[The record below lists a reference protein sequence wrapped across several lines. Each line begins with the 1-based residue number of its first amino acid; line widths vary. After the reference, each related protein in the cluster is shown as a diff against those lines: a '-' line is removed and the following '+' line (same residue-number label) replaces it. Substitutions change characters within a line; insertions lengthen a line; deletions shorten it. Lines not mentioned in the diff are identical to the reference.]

1 MDTDSKF
8 KILECKFG
16 DKRFKIEEDLPD
28 VGWYLYVYD
37 LNGKCTA
44 DHLQDDFET
53 IIDFAFEEYQIPK
66 TNWIDNEIRN
76 FVQEETYKILAQR
89 VLSHSDSKKLID
101 WAIILMGKGFDSES
115 LIILAG
121 LDSDTTEEREQYFW
135 QAIDELGL
143 DINRTDFELIE
154 NYAIYVA
161 ESVLNKKIAPR
172 DGLTIMQ
179 DVVRSTDYSKKYVQF
194 YEIDEDLDYLKF
206 DNHTIFNS
214 GLTLKNADRF
224 ITREFELFLETEKYK
239 IDDKTRELAYCK
251 SCDKVEKPKL
261 KNIRNWIGKV
271 KYQTWVCGLC
281 ESKSILHFSSQKGK
295 EIILKRKTQPNNSNC
310 CTTNN

>member
-28 VGWYLYVYD
+28 VGWYLYAYD
-37 LNGKCTA
+37 LNDKCLA

-66 TNWIDNEIRN
+66 TNWIDSEIRS

-89 VLSHSDSKKLID
+89 VLSHFDSKKLID
-101 WAIILMGKGFDSES
+101 WAIMLMGKGFDSES

-135 QAIDELGL
+135 QTIDELGF

-154 NYAIYVA
+154 NYAVYVA
-161 ESVLNKKIAPR
+161 ESVVNKKIAPM

-179 DVVRSTDYSKKYVQF
+179 DIVRSTDYSKKYVQF
-194 YEIDEDLDYLKF
+194 YEIDEDLDYLKY

-214 GLTLKNADRF
+214 GLTLKNADSF
-224 ITREFELFLETEKYK
+224 IIREFELFLETEKYN

-251 SCDKVEKPKL
+251 HCDKIEKPKL
-261 KNIRNWIGKV
+261 KNIKNWIGKV

-281 ESKSILHFSSQKGK
+281 ESKDILHFSSQKGK
-295 EIILKRKTQPNNSNC
+295 EIILKRKTQPNRVDG
-310 CTTNN
+310 

>member
-16 DKRFKIEEDLPD
+16 DKRFKIEEDLPN

-37 LNGKCTA
+37 LSGKCIA

-66 TNWIDNEIRN
+66 TNWVDSEIRS
-76 FVQEETYKILAQR
+76 FVQEETYKLLAQR
-89 VLSHSDSKKLID
+89 VLSHFDSKKLID
-101 WAIILMGKGFDSES
+101 WAIMLMGKGFDSES

-135 QAIDELGL
+135 QTIDELGF

-154 NYAIYVA
+154 NYAVYVA
-161 ESVLNKKIAPR
+161 ESVVNKKIAPM

-179 DVVRSTDYSKKYVQF
+179 DIVRSTDYSKKYVKF
-194 YEIDEDLDYLKF
+194 YEIDEDLDYLKY

-214 GLTLKNADRF
+214 GLTLKNADSF
-224 ITREFELFLETEKYK
+224 IIREFELFLETEKHN
-239 IDDKTRELAYCK
+239 IHEKTRELAYCK
-251 SCDKVEKPKL
+251 HCDKIEKPKL
-261 KNIRNWIGKV
+261 KNIKNWIGKV

-281 ESKSILHFSSQKGK
+281 ESKDILHFSSQKGK
-295 EIILKRKTQPNNSNC
+295 EIILKRKRNLTRYKK
-310 CTTNN
+310 T

>member
-16 DKRFKIEEDLPD
+16 DKRFKIEEDLPN

-37 LNGKCTA
+37 LSGKCIA

-66 TNWIDNEIRN
+66 TNWVDSEIRS
-76 FVQEETYKILAQR
+76 FVQEETYKLLAQR
-89 VLSHSDSKKLID
+89 VLSHFDSKKLID
-101 WAIILMGKGFDSES
+101 WAIMLMGKGFDSES

-135 QAIDELGL
+135 QTIDELGF

-154 NYAIYVA
+154 NYAVYVA
-161 ESVLNKKIAPR
+161 ESVVNKKIAPM

-179 DVVRSTDYSKKYVQF
+179 DIVRSTDYSKKYVKF
-194 YEIDEDLDYLKF
+194 YEIDEDLDYLKY

-214 GLTLKNADRF
+214 GLTLKNADSF
-224 ITREFELFLETEKYK
+224 IIREFELFLETEKHN
-239 IDDKTRELAYCK
+239 IHEKTRELAYCK
-251 SCDKVEKPKL
+251 HCDKIEKPKL
-261 KNIRNWIGKV
+261 KNIKNWIGKV

-281 ESKSILHFSSQKGK
+281 ESKDILHFSSQKGK
-295 EIILKRKTQPNNSNC
+295 EIILKRKTQPNKV
-310 CTTNN
+310 

>member
-1 MDTDSKF
+1 MDTDTNF

-37 LNGKCTA
+37 LNDKCIA
-44 DHLQDDFET
+44 DHLQDDLKK
-53 IIDFAFEEYQIPK
+53 IIEFAFEEYQIPK
-66 TNWIDNEIRN
+66 THWIDSEIRS
-76 FVQEETYKILAQR
+76 FVQAETYKILAQR
-89 VLSHSDSKKLID
+89 ELSHFDSKKLID
-101 WAIILMGKGFDSES
+101 WAIMLMHKGFDSES

-135 QAIDELGL
+135 QTIDELGL
-143 DINRTDFELIE
+143 NVNRNDFELIE
-154 NYAIYVA
+154 DYAKYVA
-161 ESVLNKKIAPR
+161 ESVVNKRIAPM

-179 DVVRSTDYSKKYVQF
+179 NIVRSTDYSKKYVQF
-194 YEIDEDLDYLKF
+194 YEINEDLDYLKY

-214 GLTLKNADRF
+214 GFTLKNADSF
-224 ITREFELFLETEKYK
+224 ITREFELFLETEKYN

-251 SCDKVEKPKL
+251 SCDKIEKPKL
-261 KNIRNWIGKV
+261 KSVRNWIGKV

-281 ESKSILHFSSQKGK
+281 ESKDILHFSSQKGK
-295 EIILKRKTQPNNSNC
+295 EIIMTRINAI
-310 CTTNN
+310 

>member
-37 LNGKCTA
+37 LNGKCIA

-66 TNWIDNEIRN
+66 TNWIDSEIRS

-89 VLSHSDSKKLID
+89 VLSHFDSKKLID
-101 WAIILMGKGFDSES
+101 WAILLMGKGFDSES

-135 QAIDELGL
+135 LTIDELGF

-154 NYAIYVA
+154 NYAVYVA
-161 ESVLNKKIAPR
+161 ESVVNEKIAPM

-179 DVVRSTDYSKKYVQF
+179 DIVRSTDYSKKYVQF
-194 YEIDEDLDYLKF
+194 YEIDEDLDYLKY

-214 GLTLKNADRF
+214 GLTLKNADSF
-224 ITREFELFLETEKYK
+224 IIREFELFLETEKYK
-239 IDDKTRELAYCK
+239 IDDKTRELAYCNH
-251 SCDKVEKPKL
+251 CDKIDKPKL
-261 KNIRNWIGKV
+261 KSVRNWIGKV

-281 ESKSILHFSSQKGK
+281 ESKDILHFSSQKGK
-295 EIILKRKTQPNNSNC
+295 EIIMTRINAT
-310 CTTNN
+310 

>member
-8 KILECKFG
+8 KILECKLG

-37 LNGKCTA
+37 LNDKCIA
-44 DHLQDDFET
+44 DHLQDNLEM

-66 TNWIDNEIRN
+66 ANWIDSEIRS
-76 FVQEETYKILAQR
+76 FVQEETYKILAQK
-89 VLSHSDSKKLID
+89 VLSHFDSKKLID
-101 WAIILMGKGFDSES
+101 WAIMLMGKGFDSES

-135 QAIDELGL
+135 QTIDELGFDL
-143 DINRTDFELIE
+143 NRTDFELIE
-154 NYAIYVA
+154 NYAVYVA
-161 ESVLNKKIAPR
+161 ESVVNKKIAPM

-179 DVVRSTDYSKKYVQF
+179 DIVRSTDYSKKYIQF
-194 YEIDEDLDYLKF
+194 YEIDEDLDYLKY
-206 DNHTIFNS
+206 DNHTIFNT
-214 GLTLKNADRF
+214 GLTLKNADSF
-224 ITREFELFLETEKYK
+224 VTREFELFLETEKCK

-251 SCDKVEKPKL
+251 TCDKIEKPRL

-281 ESKSILHFSSQKGK
+281 ESKDILHFSSQKGK
-295 EIILKRKTQPNNSNC
+295 EIIMTRINAT
-310 CTTNN
+310 

>member
-1 MDTDSKF
+1 MGTEIKY

-37 LNGKCTA
+37 QKGKCIA
-44 DHLQDDFET
+44 DHLQNDLET
-53 IIDFAFEEYQIPK
+53 VINFAFEEYKVPM
-66 TNWIDNEIRN
+66 TNWVDSKDIS
-76 FVQEETYKILAQR
+76 FVQEETNKILAQR
-89 VLSHSDSKKLID
+89 VLSHFDSKKLID
-101 WAIILMGKGFDSES
+101 WAIMLMGKGFDSES

-121 LDSDTTEEREQYFW
+121 LNSDTTEEREQYFW
-135 QAIDELGL
+135 QTIDELGL

-161 ESVLNKKIAPR
+161 ESVVNKKIAPK

-179 DVVRSTDYSKKYVQF
+179 DIVRSTDYSKRYVQF
-194 YEIDEDLDYLKF
+194 YEIDEDLDYLKY

-214 GLTLKNADRF
+214 GLTLKNADKY

-251 SCDKVEKPKL
+251 SCDKIEKPKL
-261 KNIRNWIGKV
+261 KNIRNWFGKV

-295 EIILKRKTQPNNSNC
+295 EIILKRKTQPNNV
-310 CTTNN
+310 